1 MEKDL
6 ETVECKICGKR
17 YTTLANHLFRAHLV
31 TSAQY
36 LQMYPDA
43 PLVSEEFK
51 RKQSISHLKKDPLQS
66 SPQPS
71 DSRTAP
77 KSLSSKE
84 VNIDETFSQDR
95 NVFSNLSKTNID
107 MPEVEIREEDVQSK
121 IDAFYF
127 TGENMETQIR
137 YEKHKLKIQSDPG
150 KTQLCNIL
158 KQNIYP
164 DLEQDY
170 RILKLSSSRTVVY
183 DIWFDFVSRM
193 YRVAIMVCFAPWS
206 NRYRNPISSLDIN
219 ELAKDAWRV
228 HQIEYEDDLY
238 KFISQALRNKTF

>member
-17 YTTLANHLFRAHLV
+17 YTTLANHLFRAHLI

-51 RKQSISHLKKDPLQS
+51 RKQSISHLKKDPVQS
-66 SPQPS
+66 SQPS
-71 DSRTAP
+71 DSP
-77 KSLSSKE
+77 KSLSNKE
-84 VNIDETFSQDR
+84 LITDETFLQDR
-95 NVFSNLSKTNID
+95 NIFTNSSKTNISI
-107 MPEVEIREEDVQSK
+107 PEIEILEKDIQSK

-127 TGENMETQIR
+127 SGENMETQIR
-137 YEKHKLKIQSDPG
+137 YEKHKLKTQCDPG
-150 KTQLCNIL
+150 KTQLYNIL

-193 YRVAIMVCFAPWS
+193 YRVAIMICFAPWS
-206 NRYRNPISSLDIN
+206 NHYRNPVSGLVIN
-219 ELAKDAWRV
+219 ELSKDAWRV
-228 HQIEYEDDLY
+228 YQIEDEDDLY
-238 KFISQALRNKTF
+238 KFIPQALRNKNFLNKF